1 MYRIS
6 VIGTGNLATRI
17 SGGLQQAGHEI
28 VAVFDRDIAKAEH
41 LSRMLRRYKGKA
53 IFTSDYS
60 EIPDCD
66 IILIAVSD
74 DAIGQVAANLSDSRS
89 LIVHTSGGTRMQVLA
104 DCGIKRHGVLY
115 PLMTLSKSKNI
126 DLKIIPFLLEAGC
139 SSDLGILMEI
149 VASLKAEYKICDSE
163 KRLEMHTAAVFVSN
177 FVNYMLSLAYD
188 IANPDYVLLLPLAIE
203 SVRKGFMI
211 EPQKAQTG
219 PARRAD
225 MKTIANHTALLK
237 EKFPKEHLEVYEM
250 LTKLIKEKY
259 NG

>member
-74 DAIGQVAANLSDSRS
+74 DAIGQVAANLSDCRS

-104 DCGIKRHGVLY
+104 DCGIKRYGVLY

-225 MKTIANHTALLK
+225 MKTIANHTALLE